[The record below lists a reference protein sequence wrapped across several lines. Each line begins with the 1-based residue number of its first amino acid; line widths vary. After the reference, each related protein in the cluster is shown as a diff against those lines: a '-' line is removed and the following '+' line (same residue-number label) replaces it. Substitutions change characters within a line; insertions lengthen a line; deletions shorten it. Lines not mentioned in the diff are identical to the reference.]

1 MTRQEFLDQVLL
13 PLGRLTGDEQA
24 DVRRELEEHIEDRM
38 ETLLEMGWAP
48 ELAEARSLEAMG
60 DPVEIGR
67 EMAKQYRGRG
77 WVWIGRA
84 AVILTVVLC
93 IQAVLALGMLGF
105 VWDSLS
111 ARVTSKAWTNL
122 DEVKAAMPLD
132 IRIPV
137 GNDILR
143 VVQVSTGRRGD
154 DGAYR
159 AELSIYTYDRI
170 IGGVVSEGL
179 LNHTVIENQR
189 GEAPWGG
196 GGGSGGGHYMR
207 EYGTKYTEIRP
218 GDTYVTLT
226 YRRFGEDVRVQIP
239 LPEVAS

>member
-1 MTRQEFLDQVLL
+1 MTREDFMSQVLL
-13 PLGRLTGDEQA
+13 PLGRLTGDERSA
-24 DVRRELEEHIEDRM
+24 VRQELEEHIEDRM
-38 ETLLEMGWAP
+38 EALLGMGWTP

-60 DPVEIGR
+60 DPAEIGR

-84 AVILTVVLC
+84 AVLLMIVLC

-105 VWDSLS
+105 VLDSAT
-111 ARVTSKAWTNL
+111 ARVTGDVWTNL
-122 DEVKAAMPLD
+122 DVVEAAMPVD

-154 DGAYR
+154 DGTYR

-189 GEAPWGG
+189 GETLWGG

-207 EYGTKYTEIRP
+207 EYGTKYAEIRP

-226 YRRFGEDVRVQIP
+226 YRRFGEDIRVQIP
-239 LPEVAS
+239 LPEVTS